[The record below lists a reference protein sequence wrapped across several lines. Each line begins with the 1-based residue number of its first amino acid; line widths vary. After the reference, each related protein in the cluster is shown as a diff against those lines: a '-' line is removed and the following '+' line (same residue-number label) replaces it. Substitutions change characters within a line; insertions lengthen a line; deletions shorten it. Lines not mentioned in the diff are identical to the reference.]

1 MAAIWDSSLT
11 ANLHRTNTGEVKTTT
26 SSTERIKRN
35 IRDLEIDTSKIYDLQ
50 LKTFELLEAEYII
63 GEGLQVS
70 DKVIGTEFGLIAE
83 EVYKIYPNVVEL
95 DPDGIPAALH
105 YNKINMMLLAEIKN
119 LKDRIEVLEN
129 A

>member
-1 MAAIWDSSLT
+1 M
-11 ANLHRTNTGEVKTTT
+11 
-26 SSTERIKRN
+26 
-35 IRDLEIDTSKIYDLQ
+35 
-50 LKTFELLEAEYII
+50 KTFELLEAEYII